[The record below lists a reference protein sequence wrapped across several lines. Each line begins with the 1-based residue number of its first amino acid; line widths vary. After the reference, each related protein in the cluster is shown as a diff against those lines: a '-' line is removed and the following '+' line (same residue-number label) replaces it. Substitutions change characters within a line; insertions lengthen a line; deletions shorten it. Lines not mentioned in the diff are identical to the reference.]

1 MVRGTGNGEI
11 DSGMQ
16 SKSSRQRAKRNS
28 LEVQHERSVAKL
40 EINVAESNLKPGDTK
55 FHDDIQIGI
64 TVQIQ
69 WAKESW
75 EAMAT
80 VMNASMP
87 KVKERMSHPALSVGG
102 AISVP
107 GVAATINT
115 KTRPTLTFWRHRTK
129 CEEESRWTPSASS
142 LAANSRTA
150 PRPATSRCSR

>member
-28 LEVQHERSVAKL
+28 LEVQLERSV

-80 VMNASMP
+80 VM
-87 KVKERMSHPALSVGG
+87 
-102 AISVP
+102 IS
-107 GVAATINT
+107 
-115 KTRPTLTFWRHRTK
+115 
-129 CEEESRWTPSASS
+129 
-142 LAANSRTA
+142 
-150 PRPATSRCSR
+150 